1 MSKLFVI
8 TYKRPALSIE
18 KITMEIDD
26 AYDCES
32 AHTEELA
39 QIKLKDAQNKYEDVE
54 MFECEDYEYVEFMKM
69 MRQLLIL
76 QEQENIP

>member
-32 AHTEELA
+32 ANHAL
-39 QIKLKDAQNKYEDVE
+39 
-54 MFECEDYEYVEFMKM
+54 
-69 MRQLLIL
+69 
-76 QEQENIP
+76 